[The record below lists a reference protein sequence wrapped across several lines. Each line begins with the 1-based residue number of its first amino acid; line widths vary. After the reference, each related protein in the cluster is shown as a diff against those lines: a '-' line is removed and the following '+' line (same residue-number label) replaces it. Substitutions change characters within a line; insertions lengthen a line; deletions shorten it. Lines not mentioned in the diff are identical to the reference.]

1 MGKKICA
8 IGLVVLLF
16 GVAGCHRGDTEE
28 TAEAEET
35 VQEELSQEAAAQDE
49 TEVTMEKID
58 LEEEESEPEDSEPA
72 EAEEPAEET
81 QVAEAEEEEP
91 AEAEATE
98 EIAGE
103 VAAEESEETE
113 AVATEHRGLVV
124 VDPGHQSQGDSDT
137 EPNGPGSS
145 EMKAKVSSGTSG
157 VSTGKPEYQL
167 NLEVALKLRDE
178 LESRGYD
185 VIMTRESNDVRI
197 SNAERATIAND
208 ANADVFVRVHAN
220 GDDDHSV
227 NGVVTIC
234 QTASN
239 PYNASLYSE
248 SRLLSDLVLDAV
260 AASTGAKKDYVWE
273 TDTMTG
279 INWANVPSTIVE
291 MGFMTNAEEDERM
304 SDESYQ
310 YKIAEGIAN
319 GIDAY
324 MDAQGR

>member
-1 MGKKICA
+1 MRKEREMKKRIA
-8 IGLVVLLF
+8 VIGMVVLLF
-16 GVAGCHRGDTEE
+16 GVAGCQSGETGETAETEEITQEASSQGETKVDMAKIDVEEEVSEPEGREEADTEE
-28 TAEAEET
+28 I
-35 VQEELSQEAAAQDE
+35 AAE
-49 TEVTMEKID
+49 TEV
-58 LEEEESEPEDSEPA
+58 
-72 EAEEPAEET
+72 
-81 QVAEAEEEEP
+81 EEEEP
-91 AEAEATE
+91 AEAEDTE
-98 EIAGE
+98 EVAGE
-103 VAAEESEETE
+103 VAEEEPEETE
-113 AVATEHRGLVV
+113 SVATEDRGLVV
-124 VDPGHQSQGDSDT
+124 IDPGHQAQGDSST

-145 EMKAKVSSGTSG
+145 EMKAKVSTGTTG
-157 VSTGKPEYQL
+157 VSTGKHEYEL
-167 NLEVALKLRDE
+167 NLEVSLKLRDE

-185 VIMTRESNDVRI
+185 VIMTRETHDVSI
-197 SNAERATIAND
+197 SNAERAQVAND

-220 GDDDHSV
+220 GDDDPSV

-248 SRLLSDLVLDAV
+248 CRLLSDLVLDAV
-260 AASTGAKKDYVWE
+260 AASTGAQKDYVWE

-291 MGFMTNAEEDERM
+291 MGFMSNAAEDERM

-324 MDAQGR
+324 MEAQGR

>member
-1 MGKKICA
+1 MKKKILA
-8 IGLVVLLF
+8 IAVVVLLF
-16 GVAGCHRGDTEE
+16 GVAGCQGSDTEE
-28 TAEAEET
+28 TADTAENT
-35 VQEELSQEAAAQDE
+35 EEISQESEQEDSD
-49 TEVTMEKID
+49 VNMEKID
-58 LEEEESEPEDSEPA
+58 LEEDNSDSEDRGDA
-72 EAEEPAEET
+72 DAAEET
-81 QVAEAEEEEP
+81 QIADTEEEEP
-91 AEAEATE
+91 AEATE
-98 EIAGE
+98 EITGE
-103 VAAEESEETE
+103 VAEEGSGETE

-145 EMKAKVSSGTSG
+145 EMKAKVLSGTSG
-157 VSTGKPEYQL
+157 MSTGKPEYQL
-167 NLEVALKLRDE
+167 NLEVSLKLRDE

-197 SNAERATIAND
+197 SNAERAQIAND

-220 GDDDHSV
+220 GDDDPSV

-248 SRLLSDLVLDAV
+248 CRQLSELVLDAV
-260 AASTGAKKDYVWE
+260 AASTGAQKDYVWE

-291 MGFMTNAEEDERM
+291 MGFMTNAAEDERM
-304 SDESYQ
+304 ADESYQ

-324 MDAQGR
+324 MDARG